1 MTALWNR
8 DPLDRRALVL
18 VVADRDSSMWS
29 QDVNDLVNDVEERI
43 DAGCVTFALLNGR
56 HPSLVDA
63 LTAARFSGCTSAVV
77 AIVGDGAVPSVA
89 ALPRT
94 RDEMP
99 MTVALC
105 GRSVQSIVNAFESA
119 ALAESAACA

>member
-8 DPLDRRALVL
+8 DSLDRRALVL
-18 VVADRDSSMWS
+18 VFADRDGGLWS
-29 QDVNDLVNDVEERI
+29 QDLNALVNDVEERV

-77 AIVGDGAVPSVA
+77 AIVDDGGVPSVA

-94 RDEMP
+94 RGEMP

-105 GRSVQSIVNAFESA
+105 GRSVQSIVDAFESA
-119 ALAESAACA
+119 VHAESAACA